1 MDVVI
6 DANELFSCIIAK
18 GKRLNSR
25 TLDIFF
31 SDKIKLFAPTKIL
44 EELERNK
51 EEIIRKSGLTAYEF
65 ATFLELLKIRIA
77 LTPLKEFV
85 VEVEEAKQLAPH
97 LKDAQYFALALHIN
111 ARIWSQERA
120 FKNQKRVRVVST
132 NDLWKLLF

>member
-31 SDKIKLFAPTKIL
+31 SDKVKLFAPTKIL
-44 EELERNK
+44 EELEKNK
-51 EEIIRKSGLTAYEF
+51 EEVIRKSGFAAYEF
-65 ATFLELLKIRIA
+65 ATFLELLKIRI
-77 LTPLKEFV
+77 TPVPLKEFV

-97 LKDAQYFALALHIN
+97 LKDVQYFALALHIN

-120 FKNQKRVRVVST
+120 FKNQKRVKAVST